1 MIPDLSTT
9 YLGLKLKSPIIVG
22 SSGLTDK
29 PEKIAQLEKFGAG
42 AVVLKSIF
50 EEEITM
56 EYEHML
62 KDEEPQRYKDD
73 YLDYFDYRIKE
84 VNVDNYLDLIINAR
98 KQARIPIIASIN
110 CKTSQEWTYFAKKIE
125 EAGADAL
132 ELNIF
137 ILPSVMVQSAENIES
152 TYINIIQSVRNQVKL
167 PITVKMSYYFS
178 NLAGMISQLS
188 RLNIAGLVLFNRSY
202 SPDIDIERME
212 IISSNVLSSP
222 RDLSI
227 SLRWIAIMA
236 NRVKC
241 DLAAS
246 TGVHDGQAVI
256 KQLLAGATA
265 VQVVSALYDNGMEYL
280 EKMLD
285 ELKEWMVYKN
295 YDRIDKF
302 RGLLSQEKQ
311 VDPALF
317 ERVQFM
323 KYFSDRDKNLV
334 R

>member
-1 MIPDLSTT
+1 
-9 YLGLKLKSPIIVG
+9 
-22 SSGLTDK
+22 
-29 PEKIAQLEKFGAG
+29 
-42 AVVLKSIF
+42 
-50 EEEITM
+50 M

-62 KDEEPQRYKDD
+62 KDEAPGRYKDD

-84 VNVDNYLDLIINAR
+84 INLENYLSLIINAR
-98 KQARIPIIASIN
+98 KKVKIPVIASIN
-110 CKTSQEWTYFAKKIE
+110 CNTSQEWTYFAKRIE

-137 ILPSVMVQSAENIES
+137 ILPSIVAQSAENIER
-152 TYINIIQSVRNQVKL
+152 TYLEIIQSVRNQVKI
-167 PITVKMSYYFS
+167 PIAVKMSYYFS
-178 NLAGMISQLS
+178 NLAGMIAQLS
-188 RLNIAGLVLFNRSY
+188 RTNIAGLVLFNRSY

-212 IISSNVLSSP
+212 VTSTNVFSSP
-222 RDLSI
+222 RDLSV

-246 TGVHDGQAVI
+246 TGVHDGSAVI

-265 VQVVSALYDNGMEYL
+265 VQVVSALYENGMEYL
-280 EKMLD
+280 ETMIR
-285 ELKEWMVYKN
+285 ELSEWMAYKN
-295 YDRIDKF
+295 FEKIDQF

-311 VDPALF
+311 VNPALF
-317 ERVQFM
+317 ERIQFM
-323 KYFSDRDKNLV
+323 KYFSDRDKNIV

>member
-1 MIPDLSTT
+1 MAPDLSTT

-29 PEKIAQLEKFGAG
+29 PEKIAELEKYGAG

-62 KDEEPQRYKDD
+62 KDEAPGRYKDD

-84 VNVDNYLDLIINAR
+84 INLENYLSLIINAR
-98 KQARIPIIASIN
+98 KKVKIPVIASIN
-110 CKTSQEWTYFAKKIE
+110 CNTSQEWTYFAKRIE

-137 ILPSVMVQSAENIES
+137 ILPSIVAQSAENIER
-152 TYINIIQSVRNQVKL
+152 TYLEIIQSVRNQVKI
-167 PITVKMSYYFS
+167 PIAVKMSYYFS
-178 NLAGMISQLS
+178 NLAGMIAQLS
-188 RLNIAGLVLFNRSY
+188 RTNIAGLVLFNRSY

-212 IISSNVLSSP
+212 VTSTNVFSSP
-222 RDLSI
+222 RDLSV

-246 TGVHDGQAVI
+246 TGVHDGNAVI

-265 VQVVSALYDNGMEYL
+265 VQVVSALYENGMEYL
-280 EKMLD
+280 ETMTR
-285 ELKEWMVYKN
+285 ELSEWMTYKN
-295 YDRIDKF
+295 FEKIDQF

-311 VDPALF
+311 VNPALF
-317 ERVQFM
+317 ERIQFM
-323 KYFSDRDKNLV
+323 KYFSDRDKNIV